1 MRDSIETD
9 KEIYGFFGPY
19 RFLSNFY
26 VCDVHV
32 FGVTWKSSEHAY
44 QAAKTK
50 EPDEVVA
57 ILKAETPGK
66 AKTLGKSV
74 TFRTDW
80 MKLRDQLMF
89 EIVRA
94 KFAQNAEIRSL
105 LFATGN
111 KNLVEANDWGD
122 TYWGCEEVT
131 RYGKNH
137 LGRILV
143 FVRDELRDRIMF
155 LEELKNE
162 S

>member
-1 MRDSIETD
+1 MRDTIETD
-9 KEIYGFFGPY
+9 KEIFGFFGPY

-26 VCDVHV
+26 VCAVHV
-32 FGVTWKSSEHAY
+32 FGFSWNSSEHAY
-44 QAAKTK
+44 QAVKTIDVLEIQKVRDAKT
-50 EPDEVVA
+50 
-57 ILKAETPGK
+57 PGEAK
-66 AKTLGKSV
+66 KLGKTL
-74 TFRTDW
+74 TIRPDW
-80 MKLRDQLMF
+80 NDVRDRYMF

-122 TYWGCEEVT
+122 TYWGCEEVS

-143 FVRDELRDRIMF
+143 FVRDELRNRIMF